1 MERVPAEIAAGVN
14 GQNCR
19 ATNFE
24 ESGPGRHI
32 GPLCVH
38 TALAV
43 GQRAHV
49 SGREVLA
56 ASLAGT
62 RRGDDGEG
70 VAEERLADPLS
81 RRLAAAV
88 EIIEDPESSRAYK
101 EFRRSD
107 IRGTAQID
115 AGSRTYQAAC
125 TMGETF
131 GGPGMAMPEAMVE
144 EKFLEATSLSLS
156 LLGRAPCS
164 MRCAGSKTCPTSRN
178 LRGTSDPPR
187 ARDRAVV

>member
-1 MERVPAEIAAGVN
+1 M
-14 GQNCR
+14 
-19 ATNFE
+19 
-24 ESGPGRHI
+24 
-32 GPLCVH
+32 
-38 TALAV
+38 
-43 GQRAHV
+43 
-49 SGREVLA
+49 
-56 ASLAGT
+56 
-62 RRGDDGEG
+62 
-70 VAEERLADPLS
+70 S

-156 LLGRAPCS
+156 PS
-164 MRCAGSKTCPTSRN
+164 
-178 LRGTSDPPR
+178 R
-187 ARDRAVV
+187 ARALLDALRRIEDVSDITELARHF